1 MWRIPGTRG
10 GPSPEPHTA
19 GSGPG
24 AAGLGAQG
32 PSQTGSGTGW
42 NRLEPSTQHMW
53 ACIWVPRAGK
63 CGKAPAGQ
71 LRPAALG
78 AFHGQ
83 SPTSSRG
90 WPGLFNP
97 LLCPELPQGQGD
109 QRPRPLASKEKS
121 TTGAVSLEPLTWGPA
136 GLGPG
141 PGTTV
146 EQSVHL
152 CTLQPQAPLGVAK
165 QHTQRVAWAAGG
177 QGCTVSSVQLATS
190 VTAEG
195 GQGARGQA
203 AVCLVAWGLRDR
215 PIG

>member
-1 MWRIPGTRG
+1 MEDQVLSPVLQGVG
-10 GPSPEPHTA
+10 PEPQALGHRVLLRDRFRHWLEQA
-19 GSGPG
+19 GPLCPAHVG
-24 AAGLGAQG
+24 
-32 PSQTGSGTGW
+32 
-42 NRLEPSTQHMW
+42 
-53 ACIWVPRAGK
+53 IWVPRAGK

-121 TTGAVSLEPLTWGPA
+121 TTGAVSQEPLTWGPA

-146 EQSVHL
+146 EQCVHL

-165 QHTQRVAWAAGG
+165 QHT
-177 QGCTVSSVQLATS
+177 
-190 VTAEG
+190 
-195 GQGARGQA
+195 
-203 AVCLVAWGLRDR
+203 
-215 PIG
+215 